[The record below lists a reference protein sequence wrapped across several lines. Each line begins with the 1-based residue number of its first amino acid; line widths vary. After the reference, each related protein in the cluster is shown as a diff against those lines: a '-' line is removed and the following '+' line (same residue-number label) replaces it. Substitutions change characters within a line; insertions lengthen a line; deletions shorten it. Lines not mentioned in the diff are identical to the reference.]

1 MPNANEMMSG
11 LTSVISAVDT
21 YSGRI
26 AESNPVNKILTSY
39 DAYLGAVA
47 QGKDGIRNYLPSKEI
62 DSLTN
67 GINQQLETCI
77 KLEVSSTKQAKMRF
91 AAANLEASL
100 KGFELP
106 LEKNTAFD
114 NLSYTGLEE
123 QEILGKAIPA
133 VKEAI
138 IKLNGEHVSR
148 KEYAQAVINEA
159 LNNLK
164 KDPEISAESLKKYEN
179 FITQGDKSKKLVKG
193 EFQPAVIPEKTDQL
207 AEEAVKAANK
217 AKEAMNKNTREAEQV
232 TIENPYSAI
241 DNKLNPNNGK
251 LANDNLKIKI
261 EKYFAPL
268 LESKNPALVNGTK
281 RVLAELDPGYLTE
294 RGWGA
299 NIALE
304 LQRVAKPKLWQ
315 RIAQV
320 FTGTD
325 YAQQNIDKAVANF
338 EKSSISYKNAKNLPE
353 EPKKEEQARVAQ
365 KQDKG
370 INIVEK
376 KEPDKAKTQGYKSS
390 ISTPKE
396 LSHVNALN
404 ESRQSQ
410 KKHGPTRS

>member
-1 MPNANEMMSG
+1 MPNANEIMSG

-21 YSGRI
+21 YSSRI
-26 AESNPVNKILTSY
+26 TESNPINKILTSY

-47 QGKDGIRNYLPSKEI
+47 QGKEGIRGYLSSENI
-62 DSLTN
+62 DSLTDQ
-67 GINQQLETCI
+67 INKQLETCI
-77 KLEVSSTKQAKMRF
+77 KLEVSPTKQAKMRF

-138 IKLNGEHVSR
+138 VKLNGEHVSR
-148 KEYAQAVINEA
+148 EQYAQSIIKEA
-159 LNNLK
+159 LEILQ
-164 KDPEISAESLKKYEN
+164 KDSKVSVESLKKYEN
-179 FITQGDKSKKLVKG
+179 FITQGDKSKKLVNG

-207 AEEAVKAANK
+207 AEEATK
-217 AKEAMNKNTREAEQV
+217 AKEAMNKNMLEAEQV

-268 LESKNPALVNGTK
+268 LESNNPALVNGTK
-281 RVLAELDPGYLTE
+281 KILSELNPGYLTE
-294 RGWGA
+294 HGWGES
-299 NIALE
+299 IALE

-315 RIAQV
+315 RIVAV

-325 YAQQNIDKAVANF
+325 YAQKI
-338 EKSSISYKNAKNLPE
+338 
-353 EPKKEEQARVAQ
+353 
-365 KQDKG
+365 
-370 INIVEK
+370 
-376 KEPDKAKTQGYKSS
+376 
-390 ISTPKE
+390 
-396 LSHVNALN
+396 
-404 ESRQSQ
+404 
-410 KKHGPTRS
+410 